1 MVDYQNAKI
10 YKLWSPSQNLVY
22 IGSTTQKLSQRKTK
36 HVSDFK
42 SWQNGKKNFVTSFT
56 ILECEDNRIEL
67 IENYPCNSREELLKR
82 EGYYI
87 KELDCVNKCV
97 SGRTQKEYRE
107 EHKEEL
113 AKKHKEWRQNNKEE
127 ILKKKKEYYQDNK
140 EELAKKHKEYRNEHK
155 EELAKKN
162 KEYRIDNKEE
172 ISKRGKEKI
181 TCECGSILR
190 KTDLERHK
198 RSKRH
203 LYFLEHGKF
212 PEIKAKE
219 KITCDC
225 GSIVTKPKLER
236 HKKTKK
242 HLTFVESQK
251 EEKEYTTIIFID

>member
-22 IGSTTQKLSQRKTK
+22 IGSTTQKLSQRKTA

-42 SWQNGKKNFVTSFT
+42 KWKNGKYNFVTSFT
-56 ILECEDNRIEL
+56 ILEFEDHRIEL
-67 IENYPCNSREELLKR
+67 IENYPCNNKEELLKR

-97 SGRTQKEYRE
+97 SGRTQ
-107 EHKEEL
+107 
-113 AKKHKEWRQNNKEE
+113 
-127 ILKKKKEYYQDNK
+127 KEYYQDNK

-212 PEIKAKE
+212 PEIKGKAILCQCE
-219 KITCDC
+219 C
-225 GSIVTKPKLER
+225 GLTLRKDDLAR

-251 EEKEYTTIIFID
+251 EKEYTTIIFID